1 MRALGYLAAA
11 IVGAVIL
18 MVLLRASGI
27 QPRVKEDISFAD
39 FTVVVL
45 SALGVMV
52 AILTFFLGVLAF
64 FGWSAF
70 RTIIE
75 DKFEELF
82 RRVLNDVE
90 IVFGDWAS
98 TRPPPIDSVIRRGFP
113 RLDMPTRVGW
123 ECWRSQ
129 TSAGTYAEL
138 ASNVARDRGLRA
150 MSDLWGE
157 QLIIATRD
165 GGEPAVKSPTTA
177 TAVRINLHMVTQAH
191 FDTGGPQVSD
201 ELVVGEL

>member
-1 MRALGYLAAA
+1 MQRIDRIIRALGYLAAA
-11 IVGAVIL
+11 VIGAVLL
-18 MVLLRASGI
+18 MVMLRASGI

-82 RRVLNDVE
+82 RRRFD
-90 IVFGDWAS
+90 
-98 TRPPPIDSVIRRGFP
+98 
-113 RLDMPTRVGW
+113 
-123 ECWRSQ
+123 
-129 TSAGTYAEL
+129 
-138 ASNVARDRGLRA
+138 ASNPEYGTVVNQLVEDARA
-150 MSDLWGE
+150 QM
-157 QLIIATRD
+157 
-165 GGEPAVKSPTTA
+165 TA
-177 TAVRINLHMVTQAH
+177 TAIAAAQ
-191 FDTGGPQVSD
+191 SD
-201 ELVVGEL
+201 EDSEFEDDAGTDGEAAPGEEPA

>member
-75 DKFEELF
+75 DKFEEL
-82 RRVLNDVE
+82 
-90 IVFGDWAS
+90 
-98 TRPPPIDSVIRRGFP
+98 FP